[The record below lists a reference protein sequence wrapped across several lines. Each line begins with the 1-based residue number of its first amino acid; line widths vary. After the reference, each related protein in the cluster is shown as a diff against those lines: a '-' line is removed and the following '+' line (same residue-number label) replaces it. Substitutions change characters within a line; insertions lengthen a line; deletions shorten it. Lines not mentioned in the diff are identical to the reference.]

1 MCPKIIIVQKVIQTQ
16 TIAQIINVSMTKQ
29 IKIYRQNVKT
39 YIKTGMALQKFAW
52 AHNKS
57 CSLTETYTH
66 VVDIART

>member
-16 TIAQIINVSMTKQ
+16 TINVSMTKQ

>member
-1 MCPKIIIVQKVIQTQ
+1 
-16 TIAQIINVSMTKQ
+16 MTKQ